1 MVRLTLIGDIME
13 EEWVDVKFKLPEIG
27 QRVRALVVKELIY
40 KGGLEWTYDSRG
52 EHGIYSWSEK
62 IKDEDEFDRMRR

>member
-1 MVRLTLIGDIME
+1 ME

-40 KGGLEWTYDSRG
+40 KGGLEWTYDSIG

-62 IKDEDEFDRMRR
+62 LKDDDESDRVRR